1 MGKLRAVLWSWGP
14 TILFNAFLPFLTY
27 GMLTDRGMSELS
39 ALAVSAVWPAVEV
52 AALFAIRR
60 RIDEIGVLSLLI
72 IALGVVSA
80 LALQDERLVLI
91 KDSAVTGLFGLVL
104 LGSLLAPRPLMFY
117 FGRKFATDGSA
128 EKLAWWNGLWRY
140 AGFRRTQ
147 RILTVV
153 WGVTFVVEAAA
164 RIELTELLSVDT
176 MVAVSAVLPYVVTAA
191 LVTWTILYTR
201 RARARAGQ
209 AAVAPVAEPAA

>member
-1 MGKLRAVLWSWGP
+1 MGRLRAVLLSWGP

-27 GMLTDRGMSELS
+27 GILTDRGMSQLS
-39 ALAVSAVWPAVEV
+39 ALSISAVWPAIEV
-52 AALFAIRR
+52 AVLFAIRR

-72 IALGVVSA
+72 IALGVISA
-80 LALQDERLVLI
+80 LVLQSERLILI

-128 EKLAWWNGLWRY
+128 EKLEWWNGLWRY

-153 WGVTFVVEAAA
+153 WGVTFVAEAAA

-191 LVTWTILYTR
+191 LITWTILYTR

-209 AAVAPVAEPAA
+209 AAATPVAEPAV